1 MGGSHTSSGK
11 VKSILKILGE
21 FYPDAECS
29 LNFHDPLQLLI
40 STILSAQCTDERV
53 NKVTPALFEK
63 YRSAGEFADAPIEEL
78 EHYIKSTGFYHNKAL
93 AIKESCK
100 ILANRFNGQV
110 PQDLKTLVEL
120 PGIGRKTAN
129 VVLGNAFGIPG
140 LVVDTHVA
148 RVSARLGLTRQKDR
162 DKIEQDL
169 MVLIP
174 KEKWI
179 KFSHQLIQHGRAIC
193 IARKPKCS
201 ICPLRLHCDYGLD
214 DSAPKA

>member
-110 PQDLKTLVEL
+110 PQDLEDT
-120 PGIGRKTAN
+120 GRTARN
-129 VVLGNAFGIPG
+129 RTKNG
-140 LVVDTHVA
+140 
-148 RVSARLGLTRQKDR
+148 
-162 DKIEQDL
+162 
-169 MVLIP
+169 
-174 KEKWI
+174 
-179 KFSHQLIQHGRAIC
+179 
-193 IARKPKCS
+193 KCS
-201 ICPLRLHCDYGLD
+201 IGKCFRHSGTCRRYARCASVGKAWSDPSKGPGQNRAGPDGPYTEGEMDQILSSVDPAWQSNLHRPEAEMFHLPFASSLRLRAG
-214 DSAPKA
+214 